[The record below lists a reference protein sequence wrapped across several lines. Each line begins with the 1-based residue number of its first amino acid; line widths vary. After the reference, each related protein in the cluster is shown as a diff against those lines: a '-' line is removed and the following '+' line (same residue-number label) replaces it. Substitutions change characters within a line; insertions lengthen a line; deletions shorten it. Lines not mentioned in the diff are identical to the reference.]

1 MRTQTTKR
9 YVLGMVSQQ
18 RAKVVAIVDDDELI
32 RESLG
37 GLMKAAGFPAVT
49 FASGEEFLNSGE
61 QENTACLIVDIRMQG
76 MSGLELQSKLSK
88 DDRRI
93 PIIFITAHRDEN
105 TRMQALRAGAVK
117 FLTKP
122 VDKGVLIDSV
132 RTALNI

>member
-1 MRTQTTKR
+1 
-9 YVLGMVSQQ
+9 MVSQQ

-32 RESLG
+32 RESLR

-61 QENTACLIVDIRMQG
+61 QENIACLIVDIRMLG
-76 MSGLELQSKLSK
+76 MSGLELQSKLNK

-93 PIIFITAHRDEN
+93 PIIFITAHDDEN
-105 TRMQALRAGAVK
+105 TRMRALRAGAVK